1 MAKNYNILTDGT
13 GKSIT
18 LAIEEICKNFEK
30 EEIEKAEEIFQE
42 VAKEAADELKRTS
55 PKSNRSG
62 RHYRTGWTVKREKSP
77 ASGTASFIIYNK
89 LKPGLTFLLEH
100 GHTTNKG
107 TGRGQRIHIAPVEKK
122 ANEEVLRRLGAEL

>member
-1 MAKNYNILTDGT
+1 MAGYNIIADGK
-13 GKSIT
+13 GKEIE
-18 LAIEEICKNFEK
+18 LAVEKICRDFTK
-30 EEIEKAEEIFQE
+30 EEMEKAERIFEE
-42 VAKEAADELKRTS
+42 VAKEAATELKQTS

-62 RHYRTGWTVKREKSP
+62 RHYRSGWAVKRTKAP
-77 ASGTASFIIYNK
+77 ASGTAGFIVYNK

-122 ANEEVLRRLGAEL
+122 ANEEILRRLESEL